1 MVIKNTDE
9 LTSHGFKKGRKAA
22 LEICEYAIRSVNAI
36 DSTKK
41 LLNLKDRILEID
53 GLHLDLA
60 KLNNVYVIGGG
71 KATYSVGKAIEEIL
85 GENLTGGIITVKKGE
100 KRRLRKIKV
109 VEAGHPVPD
118 ENGYKATREI
128 VDIAQKAG
136 QDDLI
141 ICAITGGAS
150 ALMPQPEDG
159 ISMIDLK
166 NINQLLL
173 DCGAPIEDINTVRNH
188 ISKIKGG
195 RLARMVQPATLVSL
209 ILIDEIAGEPW
220 GPTVGD
226 KTTFN
231 AAIKSLKKHKLWDA
245 APESIKVHLIKGKE
259 NPSMESLSPE
269 EIREL
274 KVHNIIIG
282 NNISM
287 CEAAQEK
294 AEALGL
300 NSFILTCE
308 LEGES
313 REVGI
318 SFAGIAKE
326 ITRRNRPL
334 KPPCAV
340 IAGGETTVKIRANE
354 RGLGGP
360 SQEFALG
367 ASLKI
372 SGQENIVV
380 CSIGTDG
387 TDGPTGIAGA
397 IVDGRTIQRAEEAGI
412 DIFDSLS
419 KHDSSHVVIKL
430 KDAVY
435 TYPTDTNV
443 MDLYLMVI
451 L

>member
-1 MVIKNTDE
+1 MIIKNTAE

-22 LEICEYAIRSVNAI
+22 LEICEYAIQSANAA
-36 DSTKK
+36 DLTKI
-41 LLNLKDRILEID
+41 LVSLKGHKLEIN

-60 KLNNVYVIGGG
+60 KRSNVYVIGGG
-71 KATYSVGKAIEEIL
+71 KASYSIGKAIEEIL
-85 GENLTGGIITVKKGE
+85 GDNLSGGIIIVKKGE
-100 KRRLRKIKV
+100 RRRLRKIKV

-128 VDIAQKAG
+128 INIARKAG

-159 ISMIDLK
+159 ISMLDLK
-166 NINQLLL
+166 KINQLLL
-173 DCGAPIEDINTVRNH
+173 DCGAPIEDINAVRNH

-226 KTTFN
+226 KTTFDT
-231 AAIKSLKKHKLWDA
+231 AIRALKKHKLWDA
-245 APESIKVHLIKGKE
+245 APESIKAHLIKGKE

-274 KVHNIIIG
+274 EAHNIILG

-300 NSFILTCE
+300 NSLILTCE

-318 SFAGIAKE
+318 SLAGIAKE
-326 ITRRNRPL
+326 ISRRHRPL

-340 IAGGETTVKIRANE
+340 IAGGETTVKIQGNE

-360 SQEFALG
+360 CQEFALG

-380 CSIGTDG
+380 CAIGTDG
-387 TDGPTGIAGA
+387 TDGPTPIAGA
-397 IVDGRTIQRAEEAGI
+397 IVDGRTMQRAEETGI

-430 KDAVY
+430 KDALY
-435 TYPTDTNV
+435 THPTDTNV
-443 MDLYLMVI
+443 MDLYAMVI
-451 L
+451 F

>member
-9 LTSHGFKKGRKAA
+9 LTSHGFKAGRKAA
-22 LEICEYAIRSVNAI
+22 LEICEYAIRSVNAL

-41 LLNLKDRILEID
+41 MLNLKGHILEIN

-71 KATYSVGKAIEEIL
+71 KATYSIGKAIEDIL
-85 GENLTGGIITVKKGE
+85 GENLTGGIIAVKKGE
-100 KRRLRKIKV
+100 KRRLKKIKV

-118 ENGYKATREI
+118 ENGYKTTREI

-150 ALMPQPEDG
+150 ALMPQPEEG
-159 ISMIDLK
+159 ISMVDLK

-188 ISKIKGG
+188 VSKIKGG
-195 RLARMVQPATLVSL
+195 RLARMVQPATLVGL

-226 KTTFN
+226 KTTFD

-245 APESIKVHLIKGKE
+245 APESIKAHLTKGKE
-259 NPSMESLSPE
+259 NPSMESPSPE

-274 KVHNIIIG
+274 KAHNIVLG

-300 NSFILTCE
+300 NSFILTSE

-313 REVGI
+313 REAGI
-318 SFAGIAKE
+318 SFASIARE
-326 ITRRNRPL
+326 ITKRSRPL
-334 KPPCAV
+334 KPPCAI
-340 IAGGETTVKIRANE
+340 IAGGETTVKIEGNE

-360 SQEFALG
+360 NQEFALG

-380 CSIGTDG
+380 FSIGTDG

-397 IVDGRTIQRAEEAGI
+397 VVDGRTIQRAEETGI
-412 DIFDSLS
+412 DIFESLS
-419 KHDSSHVVIKL
+419 KHDSSHVAIKL